1 MLADLCTVAQV
12 TNCTTDHQF
21 GDVPPAVA
29 HLDEVCSGDVVGS
42 TVVTWDVRTS
52 RGDIHAEHVVN
63 AGGFWGRDVGRM
75 VGLELPLLAMAHQYI
90 LTEPVPEVA
99 EYRRTTGKELPTV
112 VDFG

>member
-1 MLADLCTVAQV
+1 MHRCPGHEL
-12 TNCTTDHQF
+12 HHR
-21 GDVPPAVA
+21 PPVRRRP
-29 HLDEVCSGDVVGS
+29 SSRS
-42 TVVTWDVRTS
+42 TPRRGLFRRCRGFYVVTWDVRTS

>member
-1 MLADLCTVAQV
+1 M
-12 TNCTTDHQF
+12 
-21 GDVPPAVA
+21 
-29 HLDEVCSGDVVGS
+29 
-42 TVVTWDVRTS
+42 
-52 RGDIHAEHVVN
+52 VN
-63 AGGFWGRDVGRM
+63 AGGLWGRDVGRM